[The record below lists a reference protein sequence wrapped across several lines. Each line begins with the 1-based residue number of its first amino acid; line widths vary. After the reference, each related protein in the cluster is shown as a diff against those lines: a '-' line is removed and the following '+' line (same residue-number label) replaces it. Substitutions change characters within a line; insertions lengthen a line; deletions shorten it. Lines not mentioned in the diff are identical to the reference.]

1 MPDAGSPSQQYSER
15 AAEPPGGSGKTHD
28 LLSQPRSDRPR
39 SRDRLDDPLRVRPA
53 FGAVIFMLASI
64 ATVAAGAAWVLAAVN
79 AL

>member
-1 MPDAGSPSQQYSER
+1 
-15 AAEPPGGSGKTHD
+15 
-28 LLSQPRSDRPR
+28 
-39 SRDRLDDPLRVRPA
+39 VRPA